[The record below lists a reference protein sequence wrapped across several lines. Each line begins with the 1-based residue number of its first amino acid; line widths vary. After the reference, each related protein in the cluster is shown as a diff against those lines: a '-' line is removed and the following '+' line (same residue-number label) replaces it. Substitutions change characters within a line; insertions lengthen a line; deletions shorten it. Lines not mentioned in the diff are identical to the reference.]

1 MAGYWPSSFSIK
13 NAKKK
18 KIIIIITTS
27 HLDRTS
33 LVNKGFTIW
42 LYLQDKT
49 AKMKQKMKLF
59 CSDRN
64 SLQPAGVR
72 LIYFQCIFGLACTH
86 ENLEILNYL
95 KDLALQ

>member
-18 KIIIIITTS
+18 NNNKITS

-59 CSDRN
+59 CSGRN